1 MHTSVVGEYEQQF
14 LNIRML
20 SDVDEN
26 VSEKHVIDS
35 INKDQSTSRL
45 YC

>member
-1 MHTSVVGEYEQQF
+1 MHTFVVGEYEQQV
-14 LNIRML
+14 LYIRML

-35 INKDQSTSRL
+35 ID
-45 YC
+45 